1 MVEKTKVINRIF
13 RKIFGGVGGMSS
25 TFNRIIY
32 EKKDSVAWITLNNP
46 ERYNALDLEMRREI
60 KQALEDA
67 SKDTSILAIVIKGS
81 GKAFSAGGDI
91 RAMAEMKPLDV
102 LNMAKE
108 VGTALVL
115 SEIIRSAPK
124 PVIAAVHGYCLGAG
138 FELAQ
143 ACDII
148 IASEDAVFGQPEINI
163 GLIPGGGGTQRL
175 PRLIGEKKAKELI
188 FTGERIPA
196 KEMERMGLVNKVV
209 PADKLMDAVNEFIAK
224 IKEKSPIALAA
235 AKEAINAS
243 LELGLTDGFK
253 YEAQIFAQLFSTEDQ
268 KEGARAFLEKRKPVW
283 KGK

>member
-1 MVEKTKVINRIF
+1 
-13 RKIFGGVGGMSS
+13 MSS

-67 SKDTSILAIVIKGS
+67 SKDSSILAIVIKGS

-102 LNMAKE
+102 LNIAKE

-175 PRLIGEKKAKELI
+175 PRLIGEKKAKEFI
-188 FTGERIPA
+188 FTGEKIPA

>member
-1 MVEKTKVINRIF
+1 
-13 RKIFGGVGGMSS
+13 MSS

-32 EKKDSVAWITLNNP
+32 EKKDGVAWITLNNP
-46 ERYNALDLEMRREI
+46 ERYNALDIEMRREI

-67 SKDTSILAIVIKGS
+67 SKDNSILAIVIKGS

-91 RAMAEMKPLDV
+91 RAMAEMKPLDI

-188 FTGERIPA
+188 FTGERVPA
-196 KEMERMGLVNKVV
+196 KEMEQMGLINKVV
-209 PADKLMDAVNEFIAK
+209 PADKLIDAVNEFIAK
-224 IKEKSPIALAA
+224 IKEKSPVALAA
-235 AKEAINAS
+235 AKEAINAA
-243 LELGLTDGFK
+243 LEVGLTDGFK

-283 KGK
+283 KGR

>member
-1 MVEKTKVINRIF
+1 
-13 RKIFGGVGGMSS
+13 MSS

-46 ERYNALDLEMRREI
+46 ERYNALDLEMRKEI

-67 SKDTSILAIVIKGS
+67 SKDSSILAIVIKGS

-91 RAMAEMKPLDV
+91 RALAEMKPLDV